1 MSNLEP
7 NLKLNYLYR
16 DAGNYKQF
24 GYVVFINPDQLTVE
38 EVSSKVRSS
47 LIDGE
52 YFEHTKWGI
61 PSLFFDSHNEDDHN
75 WHEFED
81 LVATNESPTDKRT
94 IEEFISQL

>member
-1 MSNLEP
+1 MSSLEL
-7 NLKLNYLYR
+7 NIKLNYLYR
-16 DAGNYKQF
+16 DFSNYKQF
-24 GYVVFINPDQLTVE
+24 GSIVFTNPSQLTVE
-38 EVSSKVRSS
+38 AVTNKVLCS

-81 LVATNESPTDKRT
+81 IVATNESPTDKRT